1 MQNPFESIE
10 SAQEYVALLIEQ
22 VGDVEASVLE
32 DVRATPE
39 SRRLEALQLVCYK
52 LSQLKMHLTSSGRML
67 NDLRA
72 LRRLLLDE
80 RELNQVLVG
89 ATQARSPKG

>member
-89 ATQARSPKG
+89 ATQARSLKG

>member
-1 MQNPFESIE
+1 VQNPFESIE

-89 ATQARSPKG
+89 ATQARSLKG

>member
-1 MQNPFESIE
+1 VQNPFESIE

-52 LSQLKMHLTSSGRML
+52 LSQLKMHLTSSGRMS
-67 NDLRA
+67 
-72 LRRLLLDE
+72 
-80 RELNQVLVG
+80 
-89 ATQARSPKG
+89 TT